1 MKKITIVI
9 IIALWNLNS
18 FCQNTTIQKLIE
30 SFGEQRV
37 QYLTNHYP
45 DSLEF
50 YKFVLENGFQ
60 IISQKYIKTEKLTHA
75 STISLPT
82 NCLKNNIPQPELIN
96 IFSLPVSFSHNQN
109 NYYYIQ
115 GTDYILSL
123 RSKEYLQNKFNAKP
137 IQK

>member
-1 MKKITIVI
+1 MKKITIVMI
-9 IIALWNLNS
+9 ITLWNLTS
-18 FCQNTTIQKLIE
+18 FCQNNTIQKLIE
-30 SFGEQRV
+30 SFSEQRV

-50 YKFVLENGFQ
+50 YKFVLENGFN
-60 IISQKYIKTEKLTHA
+60 ITPKKYIKSEKLEHA

-82 NCLKNNIPQPELIN
+82 NCIKNNIPQPELIN
-96 IFSLPVSFSHNQN
+96 IFSLPVSFLPNQN

-123 RSKEYLQNKFNAKP
+123 RSKEYLQKKFNAKP

>member
-1 MKKITIVI
+1 MKKITIVMI
-9 IIALWNLNS
+9 FALWNLNS
-18 FCQNTTIQKLIE
+18 FCQNNTIQKLIE

-60 IISQKYIKTEKLTHA
+60 IIPQKYIKTEKLTHA
-75 STISLPT
+75 STISLPI

-96 IFSLPVSFSHNQN
+96 IFALPISFLEKQN

-123 RSKEYLQNKFNAKP
+123 RSKEYLQKKFNAKP

>member
-1 MKKITIVI
+1 MKKITIVM

-18 FCQNTTIQKLIE
+18 FCQNNTIQKLIE

-50 YKFVLENGFQ
+50 YKFVLENGFHITPKQ
-60 IISQKYIKTEKLTHA
+60 YIKTEKLANA
-75 STISLPT
+75 SIVTLPGH
-82 NCLKNNIPQPELIN
+82 CLKNNIPQPELIN
-96 IFSLPVSFSHNQN
+96 IFALPVSFLENQN

-123 RSKEYLQNKFNAKP
+123 RSKEYLQKKFNTKP